1 MSDYVG
7 SNWPVILVAAMA
19 AFAVAAV
26 GGMLTEI
33 GAWYHSLRF
42 PAWKPPNLAF
52 GPVWTVIFTL
62 CVAAAVMAWVGAESR
77 AARAGLVALFAVNA
91 GLNILWNVLFFRWR
105 RPDWA
110 LIETGAL
117 WLSILALILYVWPI
131 SPTASL
137 LLAPYILWVSIAW
150 ALNLAIVRLNPPFG
164 AAGPAQPSD
173 IRST

>member
-42 PAWKPPNLAF
+42 PAWKPPNWAF

-62 CVAAAVMAWVGAESR
+62 CVAAAVMAWVGARSPGR
-77 AARAGLVALFAVNA
+77 
-91 GLNILWNVLFFRWR
+91 RW
-105 RPDWA
+105 
-110 LIETGAL
+110 L
-117 WLSILALILYVWPI
+117 WLKSCVIGI
-131 SPTASL
+131 SP
-137 LLAPYILWVSIAW
+137 
-150 ALNLAIVRLNPPFG
+150 
-164 AAGPAQPSD
+164 
-173 IRST
+173 